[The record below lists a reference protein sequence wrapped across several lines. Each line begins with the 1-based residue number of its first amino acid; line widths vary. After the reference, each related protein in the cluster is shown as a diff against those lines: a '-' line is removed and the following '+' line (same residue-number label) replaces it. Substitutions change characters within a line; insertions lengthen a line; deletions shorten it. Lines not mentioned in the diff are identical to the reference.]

1 MQLVKDLKSSVLML
15 AVENVLHNF
24 ITQVVLSVF
33 SK

>member
-15 AVENVLHNF
+15 AVENVWHNF

-33 SK
+33 SQ